1 MQYASLFFFFLSLSL
16 MGLCSIAP
24 VQAIEP
30 PINQPLEKV
39 KEFVYRNGIQA
50 DRLPPATVRA
60 QLDQLCHQRDC
71 HASQVYWHTDLE
83 AAKEQARQFDRPIL
97 SLRLLGNLDEEL
109 SCANSRFFR
118 VALYANGQISQQLR
132 DRFILHWSSERPVP
146 KVTIDFKDGRRL
158 ESTLTGNSTH
168 YLLDSDGKPID
179 ALPGLYSP
187 QAFAEQLSQFEVL
200 FAQYQKQSPK
210 DRPNFLLDYHR
221 NRLVQQQIHWN
232 EQLKQVGVENLPKLA
247 EIPSTDALTAAQ
259 RTYAKLIVEFPILQA
274 IVSTTRNQN
283 ILQKATNEVG
293 WQKLAD
299 RLPAQL
305 DRNSLALMQTKLV
318 TPTKLKATALKA
330 TAQQFERVLAI
341 DTVRNEYLLRPQI
354 HEWFLRNSASP
365 TFRTLNQWVY
375 AELFLTPATDSW
387 LGLDPSGAFSA
398 IEKAGILK

>member
-1 MQYASLFFFFLSLSL
+1 MKYSSLLSLSLSL
-16 MGLCSIAP
+16 MGLCSIDLA
-24 VQAIEP
+24 QAIEP
-30 PINQPLEKV
+30 PINQPLENV
-39 KEFVYRNGIQA
+39 KEFVNRNGIQA
-50 DRLPPATVRA
+50 DRLPPANLRA

-83 AAKEQARQFDRPIL
+83 AAKEQARQFNRPIL

-146 KVTIDFKDGRRL
+146 KVTIDFKDGRKL
-158 ESTLTGNSTH
+158 ESTVTGNSIH

-187 QAFAEQLSQFEVL
+187 QAFAEQLSQFETL
-200 FAQYQKQSPK
+200 FVQYQKQTPK

-232 EQLKQVGVENLPKLA
+232 EQLKQVGVENIPKLA

-259 RTYAKLIVEFPILQA
+259 RTYAKLLVEFPVLQA

-299 RLPAQL
+299 RILAQL
-305 DRNSLALMQTKLV
+305 DRNSLALMQAKLV
-318 TPTKLKATALKA
+318 TPTKLKS
-330 TAQQFERVLAI
+330 TAQQFEQVLAI

-354 HEWFLRNSASP
+354 HEWFLRNSSTP
-365 TFRTLNQWVY
+365 NFSQLNQWVY

-387 LGLDPSGAFSA
+387 LGLDPSGTFSA